1 MGAIEELQRNC
12 GYRSPA
18 DHAEVEERANALQKA
33 CAGSLIRS
41 SMTNAGRSSW
51 PIPTVS
57 ERSWARDV
65 ALEPRRSL

>member
-1 MGAIEELQRNC
+1 MGAIEELQRDC
-12 GYRSPA
+12 GYCRQPITLKWKNGPLPS
-18 DHAEVEERANALQKA
+18 KA
-33 CAGSLIRS
+33 CAWSLIRS

>member
-1 MGAIEELQRNC
+1 MGAIEELQRDC
-12 GYRSPA
+12 GYCRQPITRSG
-18 DHAEVEERANALQKA
+18 RAGQCPQKA
-33 CAGSLIRS
+33 CAWSLIRS